1 MIKLKPLLPIMAAL
15 TMAGC
20 MTAERMPD
28 GKTRIRFSDETANSL
43 ASLIPAGVVPG
54 SAAAS
59 GGELD
64 LMPKKSPAGSGLYLY
79 FNGRYDFACASAL
92 LYSAKSGRPL
102 DESAN
107 VVCRDRY
114 YQRQLALKQAGNPYD
129 RAAPPYNAHNPNNE
143 YWEKLKGQTLGQL
156 RTTQRFAT
164 RLSAITRIE
173 RDGNHTISLGFAG
186 DGDGVHVALVPQP
199 IRIPVLME
207 NADEQAKL
215 RMLAANAT
223 TQIGEWVTCN
233 VLLDYDRTL
242 DRGPRPRHI
251 TSQEYRQYEVLF
263 NVASVS
269 CKRGIH

>member
-1 MIKLKPLLPIMAAL
+1 MIKLKPLFPIMAAL
-15 TMAGC
+15 SMAGC

-59 GGELD
+59 AGELD

-79 FNGRYDFACASAL
+79 FNGRYDFTCASAL

-102 DESAN
+102 EESVN
-107 VVCRDRY
+107 VDCRDRY

-129 RAAPPYNAHNPNNE
+129 RAAPAYDAYNPNNE

-156 RTTQRFAT
+156 ATTQRFAT
-164 RLSAITRIE
+164 RLSAMTRIE
-173 RDGNHTISLGFAG
+173 RDGTHTLSLGFAG
-186 DGDGVHVALVPQP
+186 EGGGQHVALVPQP
-199 IRIPVLME
+199 FRIPVVMD

-215 RMLAANAT
+215 RTRAANDRN
-223 TQIGEWVTCN
+223 QIGEWVTCN

-242 DRGPRPRHI
+242 DRGQRPRHI
-251 TSQEYRQYEVLF
+251 ASDAYRQHEMLF

-269 CKRGIH
+269 CKLGVR